1 MSNTPNHQEPL
12 SSKDS
17 MPNEYV
23 DGNSAD
29 EKSVTD
35 QHDPSTTPDVADSVG
50 AIGGVV
56 GEASIEHHRRRQ
68 FTDDDLSDFEKASMD
83 FEKNAEK
90 AVAESEA
97 RRMKAAKDAEER
109 KAAIREKT
117 TASGINIF
125 ETVSDGF
132 EVEEEELA
140 KLKAR
145 QLATAQEKA
154 QRAASARRVA
164 DIVARAKALEMEI
177 QFKDVKK
184 VRMGDMYI
192 PVAQLTDQN
201 KMILLR
207 EMFDGVPARE
217 RPHRNLFLGRLVDH
231 EGQVID
237 DNYAVDKWIE
247 TFAAGGLKGMS
258 AKATREIIREWA
270 LKREFDCNDL
280 IEGFVAKI
288 PEWDRSER
296 MAASLI
302 DLFKCD
308 DTKLNREFAE
318 YFWLSLYSRVM
329 YPGSQAPIVMCLIG
343 TQNCGKSYFGKRLAR
358 IITGDKNVDSV
369 QLNLD
374 GDKVDFLRSITGFS
388 VIASVGE
395 MAGLARG
402 DLNKIKDFVTRTQDQ
417 MHYKYEGT
425 FNQLRQWITIMDANS
440 YDGLQRDFTG
450 NRRFYP
456 VFCAQLPDRDGQRH
470 WSEDFN
476 AGPRIHSDEFEA
488 EVWQIMAE
496 CAEWFERE
504 GVEGYNRLVKRV
516 ADQVYA
522 FNAVERAANRG
533 TVHDPDVDTFLVDA
547 ILGAEKRV
555 LQKRDGSGEKGVAIR
570 QADLILSFKSVS
582 RVNNPN
588 QRHIATAMRAL
599 NAEEQ
604 KTQNRLSYYF
614 SGYESIEDFERSLVG
629 PSEYDVIAT
638 KGKTTATNEF

>member
-1 MSNTPNHQEPL
+1 MSSTQTNQEQS

-29 EKSVTD
+29 EKSFTD
-35 QHDPSTTPDVADSVG
+35 QHDPSTTPDVADPVG
-50 AIGGVV
+50 AIGGAV
-56 GEASIEHHRRRQ
+56 GEGNINFDKMEHEY
-68 FTDDDLSDFEKASMD
+68 DEGMSDFEKASMN

-90 AVAESEA
+90 AVEESMA
-97 RRMKAAKDAEER
+97 RQMKVAADAEER
-109 KAAIREKT
+109 KAAIRAQT
-117 TASGINIF
+117 TSKPNIF
-125 ETVSDGF
+125 ETQSWGF
-132 EVEEEELA
+132 EGEEGQLA
-140 KLKAR
+140 ELKAR
-145 QLATAQEKA
+145 QLAAAQEKA
-154 QRAASARRVA
+154 QRVANARRVV

-184 VRMGDMYI
+184 VRQGDMFI
-192 PVAQLTDQN
+192 PQAQLTDQN
-201 KMILLR
+201 KMVVLR
-207 EMFDGVPARE
+207 EMFDAVPRRE

-247 TFAAGGLKGMS
+247 AFAAAGLKGVS
-258 AKATREIIREWA
+258 AKGAREILREWA

-288 PEWDRSER
+288 PEWDRKEH

-329 YPGSQAPIVMCLIG
+329 YPGSQAPMVMCLIG

-358 IITGDKNVDSV
+358 IITGNKDADSV

-374 GDKVDFLRSITGFS
+374 GNKLDFLRSITGFS

-395 MAGLARG
+395 MAGLVRG
-402 DLNKIKDFVTRTQDQ
+402 DLNKIKDFVTRTSDPL
-417 MHYKYEGT
+417 HYKFEGH

-533 TVHDPDVDTFLVDA
+533 TVHDPDVDTFLVEA
-547 ILGAEKRV
+547 ILGAAKRV
-555 LQKRDGSGEKGVAIR
+555 LQKRDGSGSKGVAIR
-570 QADLILSFKSVS
+570 QADLILSFKDAAC
-582 RVNNPN
+582 VNNPN
-588 QRHIATAMRAL
+588 QRHIALAMQAL
-599 NAEEQ
+599 GAVEQ

-614 SGYESIEDFERSLVG
+614 DGYGSIDEFKQAIVG
-629 PSEYDVIAT
+629 KSEYDVIDHE
-638 KGKTTATNEF
+638 GKTKMTDEF